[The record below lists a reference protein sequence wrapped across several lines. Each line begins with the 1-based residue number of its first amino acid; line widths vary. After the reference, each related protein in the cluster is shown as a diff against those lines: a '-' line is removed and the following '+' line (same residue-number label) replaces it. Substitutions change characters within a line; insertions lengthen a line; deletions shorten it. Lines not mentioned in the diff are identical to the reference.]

1 VVKLQGSGAVV
12 RSFREGVRVRRYWI
26 AGVVAATL
34 GLSACGTAATTD
46 TINSAVSSLSSSQY
60 LQVHFTATASGTG
73 SAEAQPYLKLLSFDV
88 NYVNPSG
95 AAISQAT
102 TPDAEI
108 TFNVGSQA
116 LLDLR
121 EINGDAYVEI
131 DVSALS
137 SIPSANIPAGDLAA
151 AQLLIGG
158 RWFELTKG
166 FEKTEL
172 KSLVPTST
180 TLTPAQ
186 QAKDEATS
194 KKLISALTTLIDNG
208 NSTALAA
215 GNGYSETGSLESV
228 VNALYPTLASIDPSV
243 SKPTDVKGTYD
254 LTLTTSGSTATGG
267 SLTITVPGS
276 SGDQSVGLQATV
288 THNNDPIVT
297 PTNPTVV
304 TPALIKGLL
313 SDAE

>member
-1 VVKLQGSGAVV
+1 
-12 RSFREGVRVRRYWI
+12 VRVRRYWI

-102 TPDAEI
+102 APNAEI

-137 SIPSANIPAGDLAA
+137 SIPSANIPASELAA
-151 AQLLIGG
+151 AQLLVGG
-158 RWFELTKG
+158 RWFELTKV

-208 NSTALAA
+208 NSTALAS
-215 GNGYSETGSLESV
+215 GNGYS
-228 VNALYPTLASIDPSV
+228 DPSV
-243 SKPTDVKGTYD
+243 SKPADVKGTYD
-254 LTLTTSGSTATGG
+254 LTLTTSGTAATGG
-267 SLTITVPGS
+267 SLTVTVPGS

-313 SDAE
+313 SQAQ

>member
-1 VVKLQGSGAVV
+1 
-12 RSFREGVRVRRYWI
+12 VRRYWI
-26 AGVVAATL
+26 AGIVAAAL
-34 GLSACGTAATTD
+34 GLSACGAAATSD

-60 LQVHFTATASGTG
+60 LQVHFTATASGAS

-88 NYVNPSG
+88 NYANPTG

-102 TPDAEI
+102 APNAEM

-121 EINGDAYVEI
+121 QINGVAYVEI
-131 DVSALS
+131 NVSALS
-137 SIPSANIPAGDLAA
+137 SIPSANIPASDLAA

-166 FEKTEL
+166 FVKTEL
-172 KSLVPTST
+172 KTLVPTST
-180 TLTPAQ
+180 TLSPAQ
-186 QAKDEATS
+186 ESKDEATS

-208 NSTALAA
+208 NSTALAN
-215 GNGYSETGSLESV
+215 GNGYSETGSLASV
-228 VNALYPTLASIDPSV
+228 VNALYPTLTSIDPTM
-243 SKPTDVKGTYD
+243 SKPADVKGTYD

-276 SGDQSVGLQATV
+276 TGDQSVGLQATV

-297 PTNPTVV
+297 PTDATVV

-313 SDAE
+313 SEAK

>member
-1 VVKLQGSGAVV
+1 M
-12 RSFREGVRVRRYWI
+12 GVRVRRYWI
-26 AGVVAATL
+26 AGVAAAAL
-34 GLSACGTAATTD
+34 GLSACGTAATSD

-60 LQVHFTATASGTG
+60 LQVHFTATASGAG

-88 NYVNPSG
+88 NYVNPTG

-102 TPDAEI
+102 TPNAEM

-121 EINGDAYVEI
+121 EINGVAYVEI
-131 DVSALS
+131 NVSALS
-137 SIPSANIPAGDLAA
+137 SIPSANIPASDLAA

-166 FEKTEL
+166 FVKTEL

-180 TLTPAQ
+180 TLSPAQ
-186 QAKDEATS
+186 ESKDQATS
-194 KKLISALTTLIDNG
+194 KKLISALTNLIDTG
-208 NSTALAA
+208 NSTALAN
-215 GNGYSETGSLESV
+215 GNGYSETGSLASV
-228 VNALYPTLASIDPSV
+228 VNALYPTLTSIDPTM
-243 SKPTDVKGTYD
+243 SKPADVKGTYD

-276 SGDQSVGLQATV
+276 AGDQSVGLQATV

-297 PTNPTVV
+297 PTDATVV
-304 TPALIKGLL
+304 TPTLIKGLL
-313 SDAE
+313 SEAK

>member
-1 VVKLQGSGAVV
+1 M
-12 RSFREGVRVRRYWI
+12 GVRVRRYWI
-26 AGVVAATL
+26 AGVVAAAL
-34 GLSACGTAATTD
+34 GLSACGTAATSD

-60 LQVHFTATASGTG
+60 LQVHFTATASGAG

-88 NYVNPSG
+88 NYVNPTG

-102 TPDAEI
+102 TPNAEM

-121 EINGDAYVEI
+121 EINGVAYVEI
-131 DVSALS
+131 NVSALS
-137 SIPSANIPAGDLAA
+137 SIPSANIPASDLAA

-166 FEKTEL
+166 FVKTEL

-180 TLTPAQ
+180 TLSPAQ
-186 QAKDEATS
+186 ESKDQATS
-194 KKLISALTTLIDNG
+194 KKLISALTNLIDTG
-208 NSTALAA
+208 NSTALAN
-215 GNGYSETGSLESV
+215 GNGYSETGSLASV
-228 VNALYPTLASIDPSV
+228 ANALYPTLTSIDPTM
-243 SKPTDVKGTYD
+243 SKPADVKGTYD

-276 SGDQSVGLQATV
+276 TGDQSVGVQATV

-297 PTNPTVV
+297 PTDATVV

-313 SDAE
+313 SEAK

>member
-1 VVKLQGSGAVV
+1 M
-12 RSFREGVRVRRYWI
+12 GVRVRRYWI
-26 AGVVAATL
+26 AGVVVAAL
-34 GLSACGTAATTD
+34 GLSACGTAATSD

-60 LQVHFTATASGTG
+60 LQVHFTATASGAG

-88 NYVNPSG
+88 NYVNPTG

-102 TPDAEI
+102 TPNAEM

-121 EINGDAYVEI
+121 EINGVAYVEI
-131 DVSALS
+131 NVPALS
-137 SIPSANIPAGDLAA
+137 SIPSANIPASDLAA

-166 FEKTEL
+166 FVKTEL

-180 TLTPAQ
+180 TLSPAQ
-186 QAKDEATS
+186 ESKDQATS
-194 KKLISALTTLIDNG
+194 KKLISALTNLIDTG
-208 NSTALAA
+208 NSTALAN
-215 GNGYSETGSLESV
+215 GNGYSETGSLASV
-228 VNALYPTLASIDPSV
+228 VNALYPTLTSIDPTM
-243 SKPTDVKGTYD
+243 SKPADVKGTYD

-276 SGDQSVGLQATV
+276 TGDQSVGLQATV

-297 PTNPTVV
+297 PTDATVV

-313 SDAE
+313 SEAK

>member
-1 VVKLQGSGAVV
+1 M
-12 RSFREGVRVRRYWI
+12 GVRVRRYWI
-26 AGVVAATL
+26 AGVVAAAL
-34 GLSACGTAATTD
+34 GLSACGTAATSD

-60 LQVHFTATASGTG
+60 LQVHFTATASGAG

-88 NYVNPSG
+88 NYVNPTG

-102 TPDAEI
+102 TPNAEM

-121 EINGDAYVEI
+121 EINGVAYVEI
-131 DVSALS
+131 NVSALS
-137 SIPSANIPAGDLAA
+137 NIPSANIPASDLAA

-166 FEKTEL
+166 FVKTEL

-180 TLTPAQ
+180 TLSPAQ
-186 QAKDEATS
+186 ESKDQATS
-194 KKLISALTTLIDNG
+194 KKLISALTNLIDTG
-208 NSTALAA
+208 NSTALAN
-215 GNGYSETGSLESV
+215 GNGYSETGSLASV
-228 VNALYPTLASIDPSV
+228 ANALYPTLTSIDPTM
-243 SKPTDVKGTYD
+243 SKPADVKGTYD

-276 SGDQSVGLQATV
+276 TGDQSVGVQATV

-297 PTNPTVV
+297 PTDATVV

-313 SDAE
+313 SEAK

>member
-1 VVKLQGSGAVV
+1 M
-12 RSFREGVRVRRYWI
+12 RRYWI
-26 AGVVAATL
+26 AGAVVAAL
-34 GLSACGTAATTD
+34 GLSACGTAATSD

-60 LQVHFTATASGTG
+60 LQVHFTATASGAG

-88 NYVNPSG
+88 NYVNPTG

-102 TPDAEI
+102 TPNAEM

-121 EINGDAYVEI
+121 EINGVAYVEI
-131 DVSALS
+131 NVSALS
-137 SIPSANIPAGDLAA
+137 SIPSANIPASDLAA

-166 FEKTEL
+166 FVKSEL

-180 TLTPAQ
+180 TLSPAQ
-186 QAKDEATS
+186 ESKDQATS
-194 KKLISALTTLIDNG
+194 KKLISALTNLIDTG
-208 NSTALAA
+208 NSTALAN
-215 GNGYSETGSLESV
+215 GNGYSETGSLASV
-228 VNALYPTLASIDPSV
+228 VNALYPTLTSIDPTM
-243 SKPTDVKGTYD
+243 SKPADVKGTYD

-276 SGDQSVGLQATV
+276 TGDQSVGLQATV

-297 PTNPTVV
+297 PTDATVV

-313 SDAE
+313 SEAK